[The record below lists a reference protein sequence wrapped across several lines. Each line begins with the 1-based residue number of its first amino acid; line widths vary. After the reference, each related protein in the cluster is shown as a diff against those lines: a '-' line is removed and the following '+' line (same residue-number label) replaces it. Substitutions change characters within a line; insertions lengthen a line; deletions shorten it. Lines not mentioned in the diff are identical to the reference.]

1 LIAVGFSVAMAR
13 ESHGVSP
20 GQWAGVGV
28 ILFLVALFFIYKAD
42 QKR

>member
-1 LIAVGFSVAMAR
+1 MGFSIAMAR

-20 GQWAGVGV
+20 GQWSGLGA
-28 ILFLVALFFIYKAD
+28 ILFLAALFFIYKAD